1 MTLAHIAYPR
11 RVPELVGEDI
21 RLRNWARNATLGS
34 PGSVSAPTTEA
45 ELQAVLAASSGQV
58 RMIGS
63 RMSPGRLTEVTEEGG
78 TLLDLSHLSGLIS
91 ITEHTATFA
100 GATPLGDIYAVL
112 SPRGKMLP
120 SSPGVIASQTLAGA
134 LSTGTH
140 GQGLQQSTIAD
151 SVLTI
156 RMILADGTVQE
167 FDRDHPWFGAVQ
179 LGLGCLGVITA
190 VTLRIVHSPVYTCR
204 KNAMSADTLDDD
216 LRTWNVEN
224 DLVKAWWFPQE
235 GQVQVWAAR
244 EAADDE
250 IDRYRAGGS
259 ELVEHPTV
267 SEAMNDTID
276 QTLRHLRDDTKP
288 VAKDDKPSR
297 TVTRFRNFTD
307 VTGDIYQ
314 VFCRG
319 IATPQINVEIG
330 VPLDLAG
337 GVIKKIKDW
346 HAETRPRMHYPVILR
361 STGPSNAWLSPSYG
375 QDTCYFGFV
384 VYYADDG
391 SLSEEGESFLH
402 AVEKVLAV
410 EDGRPHWGKYFDE
423 TLYDWPSLYPRW
435 EAFREVREALDPHH
449 RFANAFTTALFDG
462 DHGRR
467 QDGGLHR

>member
-1 MTLAHIAYPR
+1 MSLDHVAYPR
-11 RVPELVGEDI
+11 REPELAGDDV
-21 RLRNWARNATLGS
+21 RLQNWARNATLGGA
-34 PGSVSAPTTEA
+34 GSVSAPATEA
-45 ELQAVLAASSGQV
+45 ELQAVLAAGSGKV

-63 RMSPGRLTEVTEEGG
+63 RMSPGRLIETSDEGG
-78 TLLDLSHLSGLIS
+78 ALLDLSHLRGLVS
-91 ITEHTATFA
+91 ITGDTATFA
-100 GATPLGDIYAVL
+100 GATPLDEVYSTL
-112 SPRGKMLP
+112 SARGMMLP

-151 SVLTI
+151 SALSI
-156 RMILADGTVQE
+156 RLVLADGTAAD
-167 FDRDHPWFGAVQ
+167 FDRDHPWYGAVQ
-179 LGLGCLGVITA
+179 LGLGSLGVITE
-190 VTLRIVHSPVYTCR
+190 VTLRILPSPIYTCT
-204 KNAMSADTLDDD
+204 KNAVSADTLEDD
-216 LRTWNVEN
+216 LQNWNVEN

-244 EAADDE
+244 EATGDE
-250 IDRYRAGGS
+250 VQRYRDAGSG
-259 ELVEHPTV
+259 LLEHEGV
-267 SEAMNDTID
+267 SQAMNATID
-276 QTLRHLRDDTKP
+276 QTLRHLRDDTKT
-288 VAKDDKPSR
+288 VAADDKPSR

-361 STGPSNAWLSPSYG
+361 STGPSDAWLSPSSG
-375 QDTCYFGFV
+375 QNTCYFGFV

-402 AVEKVLAV
+402 AVEKVLAA
-410 EDGRPHWGKYFDE
+410 EGGRPHWGKYFDE
-423 TLYDWPSLYPRW
+423 TLYDWPALYPRW
-435 EAFREVREALDPHH
+435 AAFQQVREALDPHH
-449 RFANAFTTALFDG
+449 RFANSFTAALFG
-462 DHGRR
+462 DDEVQIAPSGLGR
-467 QDGGLHR
+467 

>member
-1 MTLAHIAYPR
+1 MGVEHIAYPR
-11 RVPELVGEDI
+11 REAELTGADV
-21 RLRNWARNATLGS
+21 RLRNWAGNATLGG
-34 PGSVSAPTTEA
+34 PGSVTAPANETE
-45 ELQAVLAASSGQV
+45 LRDVLAATDGPV

-63 RMSPGRLTEVTEEGG
+63 RMSPGRLIETSEEDGA
-78 TLLDLSHLSGLIS
+78 LLDLSHLSGLIS
-91 ITEHTATFA
+91 ITGDTATFG
-100 GATPLGDIYAVL
+100 GATPLETIYAVL
-112 SPRGKMLP
+112 SARGKMLP

-151 SVLTI
+151 AVLRI
-156 RMILADGTVQE
+156 RLVLADGSAAE
-167 FDRDHPWFGAVQ
+167 FDRDHEWFGAVQ
-179 LGLGCLGVITA
+179 LGLGSLGVITE
-190 VTLRIVHSPVYTCR
+190 VSLRIVPSPIYTCR
-204 KNAMSADTLDDD
+204 KDALSADTLEQD
-216 LRTWNVEN
+216 LQTWNLEN

-244 EAADDE
+244 EATDSE
-250 IDRYRAGGS
+250 IGRYRDAGS
-259 ELVEHPTV
+259 ELLEHATV
-267 SEAMNDTID
+267 SDAMNDTID
-276 QTLRHLRDDTKP
+276 QTLRHLRDDTKT
-288 VAKDDKPSR
+288 VADDDKPSR

-346 HAETRPRMHYPVILR
+346 HTQTRPRMHYPVILR
-361 STGPSNAWLSPSYG
+361 STGPSDAWLSPTHG

-402 AVEKVLAV
+402 AVEKVLAA
-410 EDGRPHWGKYFDE
+410 EGGRPHWGKYFDE
-423 TLYDWPSLYPRW
+423 TLYDWPALYPRW
-435 EAFREVREALDPHH
+435 EAFRQVREALDPRH

-462 DHGRR
+462 DQGHAGPRR
-467 QDGGLHR
+467 